1 MKVFTCRSICFIS
14 LPIFLLIVLTVIS
27 TYFYRI
33 YLLNREKDLR
43 KLIESLKQFP
53 IEDKIEKKQFHS
65 KDLPNKLKESIEE
78 YLSIDHENY
87 LIINCE
93 TGLGNRLQSIV
104 SAFVFALVSKRRLL
118 IHWSSN
124 KLSGCHF
131 NELFVSPISMS
142 SILLKTYTQ
151 QYLIDHSEHLLFHG
165 PFDELLCQQDLVSF
179 KKNSQFLFVSTDEY
193 FLSVI
198 LKNPS
203 YSQNLFV
210 NIDEDLLFKNLIN
223 YLFEPKKELK
233 DQIKYYELKYGHCH
247 KGIHMRKQGLKPIQ
261 INGEQHFL
269 SLFFFL

>member
-1 MKVFTCRSICFIS
+1 
-14 LPIFLLIVLTVIS
+14 
-27 TYFYRI
+27 
-33 YLLNREKDLR
+33 
-43 KLIESLKQFP
+43 
-53 IEDKIEKKQFHS
+53 
-65 KDLPNKLKESIEE
+65 
-78 YLSIDHENY
+78 
-87 LIINCE
+87 
-93 TGLGNRLQSIV
+93 
-104 SAFVFALVSKRRLL
+104 
-118 IHWSSN
+118 
-124 KLSGCHF
+124 
-131 NELFVSPISMS
+131 MS